1 VRERERKRKG
11 DKDRERESGRREGAR
26 LNILT

>member
-1 VRERERKRKG
+1 MRERERKRKG